1 VLSTK
6 TQCNLS
12 NAEKYFKEHLRL
24 GDYYSQQNVV
34 FGEWVGIGA
43 IQLGLT
49 GRVTADQFLKLCH
62 NQNPQTDELLTQ
74 RLKTTRWDSD
84 KSANVANRRV
94 FYDFTFSPPK
104 SVSIQALIADD
115 KRLLESHSRAVRI
128 AVNELQLFAGTRI
141 RQANITSERL
151 TGNVVCATF
160 RHDTSR
166 ALDPHLHTHC
176 VMFNATLDATENRW
190 KALSNYE
197 MLLARKFAENVYYH
211 EFARDLR
218 QFGYEIENK
227 PRGDF
232 EIKGVSRELL
242 SRFSKRHNEIDAS
255 IEKLLKEK
263 PELAKGN
270 LKELRSQIAQAERS
284 RKIEG
289 IALPELQYLWD
300 SQLTR
305 EEKQSLCALTTRPKP
320 ATQIVAVTAQSAVQ
334 WAEEHLF
341 DRRSVVRENEVWSA
355 ALERGRGSELTTD
368 DIKAAGRK
376 RDYIRNEHAPSKIT
390 TREILS
396 CEWEIVC
403 LARDGRGKFTEFNPR
418 YNIAA
423 DLMPDQRAAADMIL
437 GSRDF
442 VTLFCGGAGTGKSH
456 TLREIGNGLKAAGH
470 VSYVI
475 APQRQQA
482 LDLKK
487 SFADTRT
494 VSEFLAKRQMIPGA
508 VVIVDEAGQIGGK
521 QMHELLSFVQ
531 ANDGRVILSGD
542 TRQHGAVEASDALR
556 AIERYAGMEAARL
569 TKIRRQNPKA
579 GETKSERK
587 RIKQY
592 RAAVR
597 KAQSGQ
603 YAESFDRLDKL
614 GAIVECR
621 TIDEQR
627 EQLVADYLTLA
638 ERKKS
643 TVIVSQT
650 WGEIREIN
658 ERIRIGLR
666 SAGLID
672 KADST
677 VTAHERLDLT
687 DAQKRD
693 QRFYPANA
701 VIVFNRET
709 KNFAKGDVGK
719 LWKATST
726 HLLIETENKI
736 QRVPFKLLDRL
747 SVCQP
752 VEMTLTK
759 GDQLQLKANAL
770 SVDGKE
776 LINGELVTVSGVNR
790 QGQIQLKDGRVL
802 PEYYREFVRGY
813 AITSYG
819 SQGKTVEHVLFSD
832 SSVKAATNNQQWLV
846 TISRGTR
853 AVKIF
858 TQDKA
863 QLRENVG
870 RLGDRELAIEFANQ
884 DSALLRRLLPPIQ
897 KYINRLI
904 QSRRSETAQQP
915 IEKIDLWKHKQTPRQ
930 TMTIPPQRTRGPRI

>member
-6 TQCNLS
+6 TQCNLN
-12 NAEKYFKEHLRL
+12 NAEKYFKEHLQL
-24 GDYYSQQNVV
+24 GDYYSQENVV
-34 FGEWVGIGA
+34 SGEWAGIGA
-43 IQLGLT
+43 ERLGLT
-49 GRVTADQFLKLCH
+49 GRVKEDQFLKLCH
-62 NQNPQTDELLTQ
+62 NQNPQTGELLTQ
-74 RLKTTRWDSD
+74 RMKTTRWDTS
-84 KSANVANRRV
+84 KMAEVANRRI

-115 KRLLESHSRAVRI
+115 KRLLESHNRAVRI
-128 AVNELQLFAGTRI
+128 AVKELQHFAGTQVHRGMDK
-141 RQANITSERL
+141 SERL

-176 VMFNATLDATENRW
+176 VMFNATFDETENRW

-197 MLLARKFAENVYYH
+197 MLQTRKFAENVYYH
-211 EFARDLR
+211 ELARDLR

-232 EIKGVSRELL
+232 EIAGVSPELR

-255 IEKLLKEK
+255 IEKMLKER

-284 RKIEG
+284 RKISG
-289 IALPELQYLWD
+289 IALPELQRLWD
-300 SQLTR
+300 SQLTG
-305 EEKQSLCALTTRPKP
+305 EERQSLRKLVCQPK
-320 ATQIVAVTAQSAVQ
+320 AAIQSSSVTAQAAIQ

-341 DRRSVVRENEVWSA
+341 DRRSVVREYEVWSA
-355 ALERGRGSELTTD
+355 ALERGRGSALEAE
-368 DIKAAGRK
+368 DIKATARE

-403 LARDGRGKFTEFNPR
+403 LARDGRGKFAEFNPLHK
-418 YNIAA
+418 IAA
-423 DLMPDQRAAADMIL
+423 ELMPDQRTAAEMIL

-456 TLREIGNGLKAAGH
+456 TLREIGNGLKSAGH
-470 VSYVI
+470 TSSVI
-475 APQRQQA
+475 APQRQQV

-487 SFADTRT
+487 SFDDAQT
-494 VSEFLAKRQMIPGA
+494 VSEFLARRRMMPGS

-521 QMHELLSFVQ
+521 QMHELLSFAQ
-531 ANDGRVILSGD
+531 ANGGRVILSGD

-556 AIERYAGMEAARL
+556 AIERYAGLEAARL

-603 YAESFDRLDKL
+603 YAESFDRLDNL

-627 EQLVADYLTLA
+627 ERLVADYLTLA

-650 WGEIREIN
+650 WGEIHEIN

-701 VIVFNRET
+701 VIVFYRET
-709 KNFAKGDVGK
+709 KDFAKGEVGK
-719 LWKATST
+719 LLKATPT
-726 HLLIETENKI
+726 HLLVQTESKV
-736 QRVPFKLLDRL
+736 QRVPFKLLNRL
-747 SVCQP
+747 TVCQP
-752 VEMTLTK
+752 VELTLAK
-759 GDQLQLKANAL
+759 GDQLQLKANAPSL
-770 SVDGKE
+770 DGKE
-776 LINGELVTVSGVNR
+776 LINGELVTVAGVNR
-790 QGQIQLKDGRVL
+790 KGQVQLKDGRVL
-802 PEYYREFVRGY
+802 PDNYREFVRGY

-819 SQGKTVEHVLFSD
+819 SQGKTVDHVLFSD

-870 RLGDRELAIEFANQ
+870 RLGDRELAIEFAKQ
-884 DSALLRRLLPPIQ
+884 DSAQARRVTPPVH
-897 KYINRLI
+897 KYITKLI
-904 QSRRSETAQQP
+904 QSRRSETIQQK
-915 IEKIDLWKHKQTPRQ
+915 IENIDLWRHKQSPR
-930 TMTIPPQRTRGPRI
+930 MTPQRTRGQRL

>member
-1 VLSTK
+1 MDVLSTK
-6 TQCNLS
+6 TQCNLN
-12 NAEKYFKEHLRL
+12 NAEKYFKEHLQL
-24 GDYYSQQNVV
+24 GDYYSQENIVS
-34 FGEWVGIGA
+34 GEWAGIGA
-43 IQLGLT
+43 ERLGLT
-49 GRVTADQFLKLCH
+49 GRVKEDQFLKLCH
-62 NQNPQTDELLTQ
+62 NQNPQTGELLTQ
-74 RLKTTRWDSD
+74 RMKTTRWDSD
-84 KSANVANRRV
+84 KMAEVANRRI

-115 KRLLESHSRAVRI
+115 KRLLESHNRAVRI
-128 AVNELQLFAGTRI
+128 AVNELQHFAGTQVHRGL
-141 RQANITSERL
+141 NKSERL
-151 TGNVVCATF
+151 TGNVICATF

-176 VMFNATLDATENRW
+176 VMFNATFDEAENRW

-197 MLLARKFAENVYYH
+197 MLQTRKFAENVYYH
-211 EFARDLR
+211 ELARDLR
-218 QFGYEIENK
+218 EFGYEIENK

-232 EIKGVSRELL
+232 EIAGVSPELR

-255 IEKLLKEK
+255 IEKMLKEK

-284 RKIEG
+284 RKISG
-289 IALPELQYLWD
+289 IALPELQRLWD
-300 SQLTR
+300 SQLTG
-305 EEKQSLCALTTRPKP
+305 EERKSVRALARQPKAAIQSPS
-320 ATQIVAVTAQSAVQ
+320 VTAQAAIQ

-341 DRRSVVRENEVWSA
+341 DRRSVVREYEVWSA
-355 ALERGRGSELTTD
+355 ALERGRGSALETE
-368 DIKAAGRK
+368 DIKTAARE

-403 LARDGRGKFTEFNPR
+403 LARDGRGKFAEFNPQHK
-418 YNIAA
+418 IA
-423 DLMPDQRAAADMIL
+423 DELMPDQRAAAELIL
-437 GSRDF
+437 ESRNF

-456 TLREIGNGLKAAGH
+456 TLREVGNGLKSAGH
-470 VSYVI
+470 TSYVI
-475 APQRQQA
+475 APQRQQV

-487 SFADTRT
+487 SFDDAQT
-494 VSEFLAKRQMIPGA
+494 VSEFLARRRMMPGS

-531 ANDGRVILSGD
+531 ANGGRVILSGD

-556 AIERYAGMEAARL
+556 AIERYAGLEAARL

-614 GAIVECR
+614 GSIVECR

-627 EQLVADYLTLA
+627 ERLVADYLTLA
-638 ERKKS
+638 EKKKS

-650 WGEIREIN
+650 WGEIHEIN

-666 SAGLID
+666 RAGLID

-693 QRFYPANA
+693 KRFYPANA

-709 KNFAKGDVGK
+709 KDFAKGEVGT
-719 LWKATST
+719 LLKATPT
-726 HLLIETENKI
+726 HLLVQTESKI
-736 QRVPFKLLDRL
+736 QRVPFKLLNRL
-747 SVCQP
+747 TVCQP
-752 VEMTLTK
+752 VEMTLAK
-759 GDQLQLKANAL
+759 GDQLQLKANAPSL
-770 SVDGKE
+770 DGKE
-776 LINGELVTVSGVNR
+776 LINGELVTVAGVNR
-790 QGQIQLKDGRVL
+790 KGQIQLKDGRVL
-802 PEYYREFVRGY
+802 PENYREFVRGY

-884 DSALLRRLLPPIQ
+884 DSAQARRVPPPIR
-897 KYINRLI
+897 KYINGLI
-904 QSRRSETAQQP
+904 QSRRSESAQIP
-915 IEKIDLWKHKQTPRQ
+915 IEKIDLWNPKLAPQ
-930 TMTIPPQRTRGPRI
+930 MTPQRMHRPRI

>member
-1 VLSTK
+1 MLSTK

-12 NAEKYFKEHLRL
+12 NAEKYFREHLQL
-24 GDYYSQQNVV
+24 GDYYSQDNAVS
-34 FGEWVGIGA
+34 GEWVGIGA
-43 IQLGLT
+43 EQLGLT
-49 GRVTADQFLKLCH
+49 GRVKEDQFLKLCH
-62 NQNPQTDELLTQ
+62 NQNPQTGELLTQ
-74 RLKTTRWDSD
+74 RMKTTRWDND
-84 KSANVANRRV
+84 KMATVANRRI

-115 KRLLESHSRAVRI
+115 KRLLESHNRAVRI
-128 AVNELQLFAGTRI
+128 AVHELQHFAGTQVHRGLDK
-141 RQANITSERL
+141 SERL
-151 TGNVVCATF
+151 TGNVVCAMF

-176 VMFNATLDATENRW
+176 VMFNATFDATENRW

-197 MLLARKFAENVYYH
+197 MLQVRKFAENVYYH

-218 QFGYEIENK
+218 RLGYEIENK

-232 EIKGVSRELL
+232 EINGVSPELQ
-242 SRFSKRHNEIDAS
+242 SRFSKRHNQIDAS

-289 IALPELQYLWD
+289 IALSELQKLWD
-300 SQLTR
+300 SQLTS
-305 EEKQSLCALTTRPKP
+305 EERQSLRKLARQPTREIQTT
-320 ATQIVAVTAQSAVQ
+320 AITAQAAIQ
-334 WAEEHLF
+334 WAEAHLF

-355 ALERGRGSELTTD
+355 ALERGRGSELTVQ
-368 DIKAAGRK
+368 DIKTAGRE

-390 TREILS
+390 THEILS

-403 LARDGRGKFTEFNPR
+403 LARDGRGKFAEFNPR
-418 YNIAA
+418 HNLSAE
-423 DLMPDQRAAADMIL
+423 LKPDQRAAAELIL
-437 GSRDF
+437 GSGDF

-456 TLREIGNGLKAAGH
+456 TLREIGNGLKASGH

-475 APQRQQA
+475 APQRQQV

-487 SFADTRT
+487 SFDDAQT
-494 VSEFLAKRQMIPGA
+494 VSEFLARRRMMPGS

-521 QMHELLSFVQ
+521 QMHELLSFVK

-556 AIERYAGMEAARL
+556 AIERYGGLEAARL

-597 KAQSGQ
+597 KAQAGQ
-603 YAESFDRLDKL
+603 YAESFDRLDRL

-627 EQLVADYLTLA
+627 QRLVADYLTLA
-638 ERKKS
+638 KKKKS

-650 WGEIREIN
+650 WGEIHEIN
-658 ERIRIGLR
+658 ERVRAALQR
-666 SAGLID
+666 AGLID
-672 KADST
+672 KADVT
-677 VTAHERLDLT
+677 VTALSRLDLT

-693 QRFYPANA
+693 ERFYPDNA

-709 KNFAKGDVGK
+709 SDFAKGEIGK
-719 LWKATST
+719 LVMATPT
-726 HLLIETENKI
+726 HLLVKGEKKEQK
-736 QRVPFKLLDRL
+736 VSFKLLNRL
-747 SVCQP
+747 TVCQP
-752 VEMTLTK
+752 VEMTLAK
-759 GDQLQLKANAL
+759 GDQLQLKANAP
-770 SVDGKE
+770 SPDGRE
-776 LINGELVTVSGVNR
+776 LINGELVTVAGVNPK
-790 QGQIQLKDGRVL
+790 GQIQLKDGRTL
-802 PEYYREFVRGY
+802 PENYREFVRGY

-819 SQGKTVEHVLFSD
+819 SQGKTVEQVLFSD

-870 RLGDRELAIEFANQ
+870 RLGDRELAIEFAKQ
-884 DSALLRRLLPPIQ
+884 DSPQLRRMPPPVR
-897 KYINRLI
+897 KYINGLI
-904 QSRRSETAQQP
+904 QSRRPQVAQLP
-915 IEKIDLWKHKQTPRQ
+915 IEKIDLWKPNLTQKTTHR
-930 TMTIPPQRTRGPRI
+930 MRAQRI